1 MNKKAEKFDQFL
13 EAGNIT
19 NWFVK
24 EEHQD
29 DANSVVYRCHFD
41 VAAQQLP
48 LFVVLDDT
56 VFNLMRLIVTTGAVP
71 EDKREAVVEYLNELN
86 GQFKI
91 FKYYLGAQDHVVYMD
106 ISVPSAEDSF
116 NPELLVRLLAEVLE
130 PHLEEFYPNIL
141 KKVLGTE
148 VDPTEKVN

>member
-1 MNKKAEKFDQFL
+1 M
-13 EAGNIT
+13 T
-19 NWFVK
+19 
-24 EEHQD
+24 
-29 DANSVVYRCHFD
+29 
-41 VAAQQLP
+41 VAYL
-48 LFVVLDDT
+48 
-56 VFNLMRLIVTTGAVP
+56 LIVTTGAVP

>member
-1 MNKKAEKFDQFL
+1 MNSKAEKFDQFL
-13 EAGNIT
+13 AEQNIT
-19 NWFVK
+19 GWFVK

-29 DANSVVYRCHFD
+29 DANSVVYRGHFD

-71 EDKREAVVEYLNELN
+71 EDRRQAVGRYLNELN

-91 FKYYLGAQDHVVYMD
+91 F
-106 ISVPSAEDSF
+106 
-116 NPELLVRLLAEVLE
+116 
-130 PHLEEFYPNIL
+130 
-141 KKVLGTE
+141 
-148 VDPTEKVN
+148 